1 LLLAKIHPD
10 VAQSNTATPTPGAT
24 PTPFTPPVFMLVAQA
39 NESGGSTL
47 TQTSLFGSRIFYSG
61 GAADTF
67 DLYDVWGQPLCGGTT
82 ISYRGF
88 IAVDR
93 ISTVMLGQ
101 PVDKYPNPATVGIQG
116 SCLPAKPSQYL
127 PLK

>member
-1 LLLAKIHPD
+1 
-10 VAQSNTATPTPGAT
+10 
-24 PTPFTPPVFMLVAQA
+24 MLVAQA